1 MKEMIQK
8 FLELDN
14 WLNDNYENISQE
26 EYERG
31 VKELQEIC
39 KTIIGE

>member
-14 WLNDNYENISQE
+14 WLNENYGSISQE
-26 EYERG
+26 EYEKG
-31 VKELQEIC
+31 VEELNKIC
-39 KTIIGE
+39 KMIIGE

>member
-1 MKEMIQK
+1 MIEKIQK

-14 WLNDNYENISQE
+14 WLNDNYGNISQE
-26 EYERG
+26 EYEKG

-39 KTIIGE
+39 KAIIGE